1 MMKIILMVLIMKI
14 VFPLTY
20 RDKSD
25 TDRLIKIIEHIES
38 KHNEKARNGKYVGI
52 LQISPIMVRE
62 ANRINGYN
70 KYSLS
75 DRNDSLMN
83 ANIFKDIMQHHNKEK
98 SIRKAVIIWRGRDNP
113 NYRKKVI
120 DMFILKKIECDKC
133 TTR

>member
-1 MMKIILMVLIMKI
+1 MVLLVRI

-20 RDKSD
+20 RESD
-25 TDRLIKIIEHIES
+25 TDRLIKIFEHIES
-38 KHNEKARNGKYVGI
+38 RHNENARNGKYVGT

-62 ANRINGYN
+62 ANKINGYK

-75 DRNDSLMN
+75 DRNDSLMS
-83 ANIFKDIMQHHNKEK
+83 ANIFKDIMKHHNEEK
-98 SIRKAVIIWRGRDNP
+98 SIRKAVIIWRGKYNK

-120 DMFILKKIECDKC
+120 HMFIKNKCDKC

>member
-1 MMKIILMVLIMKI
+1 MVLLMRI

-20 RDKSD
+20 RESD
-25 TDRLIKIIEHIES
+25 TDKLIKIFEHIES
-38 KHNEKARNGKYVGI
+38 RHNENARNGKYVGT

-62 ANRINGYN
+62 ANRINGFE

-75 DRNDSLMN
+75 DRNDSLMS
-83 ANIFKDIMQHHNKEK
+83 ANIFKDVMKHRNKEK
-98 SIRKAVIIWRGRDNP
+98 SIRKAVIIWRGKYNS

-120 DMFILKKIECDKC
+120 NMFIKNECDKC

>member
-1 MMKIILMVLIMKI
+1 MMKIILMVLLMRI

-20 RDKSD
+20 RESD

-38 KHNEKARNGKYVGI
+38 RHSEKARNGKYVGT
-52 LQISPIMVRE
+52 LQISPIMIRE
-62 ANRINGYN
+62 ANRVNGYK

-75 DRNDSLMN
+75 DRNDSLMS

-98 SIRKAVIIWRGRDNP
+98 SIRKAVTIWHGKDNP

-120 DMFILKKIECDKC
+120 NMFILKKNECDKC

>member
-1 MMKIILMVLIMKI
+1 MVLLMRI

-20 RDKSD
+20 RESD
-25 TDRLIKIIEHIES
+25 TDKLIKIFEHIES
-38 KHNEKARNGKYVGI
+38 RHNENARNGKYVGT

-62 ANRINGYN
+62 ANKINGYK

-75 DRNDSLMN
+75 DRNDSLMS
-83 ANIFKDIMQHHNKEK
+83 ANIFKDVMKHHNKEK
-98 SIRKAVIIWRGRDNP
+98 SIRKAAIIWRGKYNQ

-120 DMFILKKIECDKC
+120 NMFIRKIECDKC

>member
-1 MMKIILMVLIMKI
+1 MMKIIIMALIMRI
-14 VFPLTY
+14 VSPLTY
-20 RDKSD
+20 RESD
-25 TDRLIKIIEHIES
+25 TDKLIKIIEHIES
-38 KHNEKARNGKYVGI
+38 RHNENARNGKYVGT

-62 ANRINGYN
+62 ANEINGYK

-75 DRNDSLMN
+75 DRNDSLTS

-98 SIRKAVIIWRGRDNP
+98 SIRKAVIIWRGKDKP

-120 DMFILKKIECDKC
+120 NMFILKKNECDKC

>member
-1 MMKIILMVLIMKI
+1 MALIMGI

-20 RDKSD
+20 RESD

-38 KHNEKARNGKYVGI
+38 RHNKKARNGKYVGT
-52 LQISPIMVRE
+52 LQISPIMIRE
-62 ANRINGYN
+62 ANRVNGYE

-75 DRNDSLMN
+75 DRNDSLMS
-83 ANIFKDIMQHHNKEK
+83 AKIFKDVMKHKNREK
-98 SIRKAVIIWRGRDNP
+98 SIRKAVIIWCGKDKP

-120 DMFILKKIECDKC
+120 HMFNIKKNECDKC

>member
-1 MMKIILMVLIMKI
+1 MVLIVRI

-20 RDKSD
+20 RESD

-38 KHNEKARNGKYVGI
+38 RHNNKARNGEYIGT
-52 LQISPIMVRE
+52 LQISPTMIRE
-62 ANRINGYN
+62 ANRINGYK

-75 DRNDSLMN
+75 DRNDSLTSTK
-83 ANIFKDIMQHHNKEK
+83 IFKDVMKHKNRGK
-98 SIRKAVIIWRGRDNP
+98 SIRKAVIIWRGKDKP

-120 DMFILKKIECDKC
+120 NMFILKKNECDKC

>member
-1 MMKIILMVLIMKI
+1 MALIMGI

-20 RDKSD
+20 RESD
-25 TDRLIKIIEHIES
+25 TDKLIKIIEHIES
-38 KHNEKARNGKYVGI
+38 RHNEKARNGKYVGT

-62 ANRINGYN
+62 ANRVNGYE

-75 DRNDSLMN
+75 DRNDSLTS
-83 ANIFKDIMQHHNKEK
+83 AKIFKDIMQHKNRGK
-98 SIRKAVIIWRGRDNP
+98 SIRKAVIIWRGKDKP

-120 DMFILKKIECDKC
+120 HMFNIKKIECDKC

>member
-1 MMKIILMVLIMKI
+1 MALLMGI
-14 VFPLTY
+14 VSPLTY
-20 RDKSD
+20 RESD

-38 KHNEKARNGKYVGI
+38 RHNENARNGKYVGT
-52 LQISPIMVRE
+52 LQISPTMVRE
-62 ANRINGYN
+62 VNRINGYE

-75 DRNDSLMN
+75 DRNDSLTS

-98 SIRKAVIIWRGRDNP
+98 SIRKAVIIWRGKDNP

-120 DMFILKKIECDKC
+120 DMFIKKIECDKC

>member
-1 MMKIILMVLIMKI
+1 MGI
-14 VFPLTY
+14 VSPLTY
-20 RDKSD
+20 RGKSD

-38 KHNEKARNGKYVGI
+38 RHNEKARNGKYVGT

-62 ANRINGYN
+62 ANKINGYE

-75 DRNDSLMN
+75 DRNDSLMS
-83 ANIFKDIMQHHNKEK
+83 ANIFKDIMKHKNKEK
-98 SIRKAVIIWRGRDNP
+98 SIRKAVIIWRGKDNP

-120 DMFILKKIECDKC
+120 DMFILKKNECDKC

>member
-1 MMKIILMVLIMKI
+1 MALIMGTA
-14 VFPLTY
+14 FPLTY
-20 RDKSD
+20 RESD

-38 KHNEKARNGKYVGI
+38 RHNENARNNKYVGT

-62 ANRINGYN
+62 ANRINGYK

-75 DRNDSLMN
+75 DRNDSLMS
-83 ANIFKDIMQHHNKEK
+83 ANIFKDIMNHHNKEK
-98 SIRKAVIIWRGRDNP
+98 SIRKAVIIWRGKYNP

-120 DMFILKKIECDKC
+120 HMFNIKKIECDKC